1 MTQLKAFTISIK
13 IPDHPLPR
21 HSITVAHLTPGKAK
35 SFIVACLKRKWP
47 ESSFAS
53 IRSCRRAPEL
63 DAAAA
68 APGAVLAWVS
78 GDDTWEAKK

>member
-1 MTQLKAFTISIK
+1 MTLKAFTISTTLTR
-13 IPDHPLPR
+13 IP

-35 SFIVACLKRKWP
+35 SLVVSILRKRWP
-47 ESSFAS
+47 AASFAS
-53 IRSCRRAPEL
+53 IRYCRRAPEL

-78 GDDTWEAKK
+78 GNDTWEAKR

>member
-1 MTQLKAFTISIK
+1 MTPTRAFVISTTLSA
-13 IPDHPLPR
+13 IP

-35 SFIVACLKRKWP
+35 SWVVAVLRKRYP
-47 ESSFAS
+47 AASFAS

-63 DAAAA
+63 DAVAA

-78 GDDTWEAKK
+78 GDDKWEAKR